1 MQEYDLVLGHLRNQ
15 NFSAFTI
22 LCLAVWRF
30 HKAYAW
36 FRQWGIFSLRR
47 QQRLFEE
54 IEGNW
59 IKLQFNW
66 SPQLNSSGPIIMLNK
81 MRDAGSSIVYLKS
94 EGWGGGCAQTQPW
107 APLSAFGQSVALV
120 PPRQCDPSAC
130 LLHSWCWSLWWERRM
145 GGNESGEWKG
155 EKAICCLSFNLL

>member
-1 MQEYDLVLGHLRNQ
+1 M
-15 NFSAFTI
+15 
-22 LCLAVWRF
+22 
-30 HKAYAW
+30 
-36 FRQWGIFSLRR
+36 RR

-59 IKLQFNW
+59 LKLQFNW

-94 EGWGGGCAQTQPW
+94 EGWGGGGCAQTQPW

-120 PPRQCDPSAC
+120 PARSAVIVIVVLAC
-130 LLHSWCWSLWWERRM
+130 FIA
-145 GGNESGEWKG
+145 GAVAGG
-155 EKAICCLSFNLL
+155 EKEQ